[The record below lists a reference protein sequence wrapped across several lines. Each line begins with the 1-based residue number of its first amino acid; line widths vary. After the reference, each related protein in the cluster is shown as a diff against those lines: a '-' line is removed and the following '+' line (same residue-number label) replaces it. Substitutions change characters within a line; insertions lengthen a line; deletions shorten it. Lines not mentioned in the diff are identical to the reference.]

1 MLKKDTNLLIAIGQ
15 RNPISVGIDYKEAWV
30 IIGNAAGSVPHHK
43 GDALEKKRA
52 DYHIHR
58 HNRNPDITLL
68 GMRRK
73 ARVNATVRIEI

>member
-43 GDALEKKRA
+43 GDALEKKEQ
-52 DYHIHR
+52 I
-58 HNRNPDITLL
+58 ITSAATMEILTLRSLAWDERPAWMLRL
-68 GMRRK
+68 G
-73 ARVNATVRIEI
+73 

>member
-1 MLKKDTNLLIAIGQ
+1 M
-15 RNPISVGIDYKEAWV
+15 SDYRECC
-30 IIGNAAGSVPHHK
+30 GLRAAPQG
-43 GDALEKKRA
+43 GRFGEKRA
-52 DYHIHR
+52 DYHIRR

>member
-30 IIGNAAGSVPHHK
+30 IIGNAAGAAPHHK
-43 GDALEKKRA
+43 GGALEKKKT
-52 DYHIHR
+52 DYHIHC
-58 HNRNPDITLL
+58 HNRHPDITLL

-73 ARVNATVRIEI
+73 ACVNATVRVEI